1 MYFLLLVSAGQ
12 SVTIASVTGPVVTG
26 NDNVVNYTTQVRT
39 VVSDGYEQILGKLR
53 VLVRVKLILEWI
65 RSLNFVSQKLA
76 ESGQLWSIW
85 LA

>member
-39 VVSDGYEQILGKLR
+39 VSDGYEQILGKLR